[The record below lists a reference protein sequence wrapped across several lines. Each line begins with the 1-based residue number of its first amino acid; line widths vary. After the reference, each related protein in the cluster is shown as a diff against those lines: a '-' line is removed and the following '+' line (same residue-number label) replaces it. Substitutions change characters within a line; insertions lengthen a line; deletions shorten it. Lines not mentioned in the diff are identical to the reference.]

1 MLCCRDVSRL
11 PPGLSSSISIPPA
24 RTSHPAHRNTSILQL
39 TAVMP
44 SSITQQQQLI
54 NSETRLKLLPAA
66 GPPVEHSGYRR

>member
-24 RTSHPAHRNTSILQL
+24 RTSQPAHRNTSILQL

-44 SSITQQQQLI
+44 SSITQQQLI
-54 NSETRLKLLPAA
+54 NSETRLKLLPPACCCCCCWT
-66 GPPVEHSGYRR
+66 SC